1 MLTGNIYLKSDL
13 ILNDEI
19 KISEGTVFILEEG
32 VSIVFE
38 NKVTAIGS
46 KENPIIFK
54 KKSNSKN
61 WGTIALIGNKTNGS
75 NFKNI
80 IFENGSGKSI
90 DGINYFSS
98 LSIHSAKNI
107 VFDNILVKDNSK
119 YDDMMHI
126 IYSED
131 IKVLNSKFLNAHL
144 DSIDVDVSKNISFK
158 NTAIINSGND
168 GIDFMESTANL
179 DQIEL
184 ISNGD
189 KGISVGENSNIKIKN
204 SNFKNNKFGLASKDA
219 SKAMIENS
227 IFGENEIQLSAYK
240 KNWRY
245 GDSGLIEIKS
255 SNFTS
260 AKNDFIS
267 DEIGKIEII
276 SSDFNGKIYKKGN
289 VKIN

>member
-1 MLTGNIYLKSDL
+1 MVQKK
-13 ILNDEI
+13 IL
-19 KISEGTVFILEEG
+19 SY
-32 VSIVFE
+32 S
-38 NKVTAIGS
+38 
-46 KENPIIFK
+46 

-227 IFGENEIQLSAYK
+227 IFGENE
-240 KNWRY
+240 
-245 GDSGLIEIKS
+245 
-255 SNFTS
+255 
-260 AKNDFIS
+260 
-267 DEIGKIEII
+267 
-276 SSDFNGKIYKKGN
+276 FN
-289 VKIN
+289 